1 MLLHVKLFTELMEY
15 ALTIHCKFS
24 CWMCKSL
31 PTYGRKTETEGPSAT
46 FIIMELVHAA
56 TMHTDT
62 TVLRVRVGVDVCG
75 ARESAFSTHATGLA
89 VPAVPRKTGSVF
101 SCSEVTTDNNEFGV
115 ANMTGFDLRVICN
128 PRVIIRTKFD
138 PTRWRSPFHWKLVG
152 STLKISPLDR

>member
-1 MLLHVKLFTELMEY
+1 M
-15 ALTIHCKFS
+15 
-24 CWMCKSL
+24 
-31 PTYGRKTETEGPSAT
+31 ETEGPSAT
-46 FIIMELVHAA
+46 LIIKELVHAA
-56 TMHTDT
+56 TMHTDA
-62 TVLRVRVGVDVCG
+62 TVLRVRVGATGCG
-75 ARESAFSTHATGLA
+75 ARESDTAFSSNE
-89 VPAVPRKTGSVF
+89 AVPRETGSVF